1 MTTEQVTS
9 IIVNGDEL
17 NKIKTT
23 YKGINP
29 VMTIVLRNGEKITY
43 DLSKG
48 YWGTRVPSVTD
59 GVLTMPS
66 PKDEKPYTVTTDTQ
80 ITEYYHQAEDLI
92 PVEEIVKINFKYD
105 RPVVKEVTPIEEEP
119 TE

>member
-29 VMTIVLRNGEKITY
+29 VMTIVLRNGEKIAY
-43 DLSKG
+43 DLKNG
-48 YWGTRVPSVTD
+48 YWGSRIPSVTD

-66 PKDEKPYTVTTDTQ
+66 PKDTNPSITTTDTQ
-80 ITEYYHQAEDLI
+80 ITETYHQVEDLI
-92 PVEEIVKINFKYD
+92 PVEEIVKINFTYD
-105 RPVVKEVTPIEEEP
+105 RRVVKEITPEEP

>member
-9 IIVNGDEL
+9 IIVNGSEL
-17 NKIKTT
+17 DKIKNT

-29 VMTIVLRNGEKITY
+29 KMTIVLKNGEKITY

-48 YWGTRVPSVTD
+48 YWGSRIPSVTD

-66 PKDEKPYTVTTDTQ
+66 PADKNPSIVTTDTK
-80 ITEYYHQAEDLI
+80 ITETYHQIEDLI
-92 PVEEIVKINFKYD
+92 PVEEIVKIGFTYD
-105 RPVVKEVTPIEEEP
+105 RPVVKEVTPIEET

>member
-1 MTTEQVTS
+1 MTVEQVTS

-23 YKGINP
+23 YKGKNP
-29 VMTIVLRNGEKITY
+29 KMTIVLRSGEKIAY
-43 DLSKG
+43 DLKNG
-48 YWGTRVPSVTD
+48 YWGSRIPSVTD

-66 PKDEKPYTVTTDTQ
+66 PKDANPSIVTTDTQ
-80 ITEYYHQAEDLI
+80 ITETYHQVEDLI
-92 PVEEIVKINFKYD
+92 PVEEIVKINFTYD
-105 RPVVKEVTPIEEEP
+105 RPVVKEITPAEEP

>member
-1 MTTEQVTS
+1 MTVEQVTS

-43 DLSKG
+43 SLKDG
-48 YWGTRVPSVTD
+48 YWGSRIPSITD
-59 GVLTMPS
+59 DILTMPS
-66 PKDEKPYTVTTDTQ
+66 PKDSNPSIVTTDTQ
-80 ITEYYHQAEDLI
+80 ITETYHQVEDLI

-105 RPVVKEVTPIEEEP
+105 RPVVKEITPVEEP

>member
-1 MTTEQVTS
+1 MTVEQVTS

-29 VMTIVLRNGEKITY
+29 VMTIVLRNDEKITY
-43 DLSKG
+43 SLTNG
-48 YWGTRVPSVTD
+48 YWGSRIPSITD
-59 GVLTMPS
+59 GILTMPS
-66 PKDEKPYTVTTDTQ
+66 PKDANPSIVTTDTQ
-80 ITEYYHQAEDLI
+80 ITETYHQVEDLI
-92 PVEEIVKINFKYD
+92 PVEEIVKINFTYD
-105 RPVVKEVTPIEEEP
+105 RPVVKEITPIEEP

>member
-1 MTTEQVTS
+1 MTVEQVTS

-23 YKGINP
+23 YKGKNP
-29 VMTIVLRNGEKITY
+29 KMTIVLRSGEKIAY
-43 DLSKG
+43 DLKNG
-48 YWGTRVPSVTD
+48 YWGSRIPSVTD

-66 PKDEKPYTVTTDTQ
+66 PKDANPSIVTTDTQ
-80 ITEYYHQAEDLI
+80 ITETYHQVEDLI
-92 PVEEIVKINFKYD
+92 PVEEIVKINFTYD
-105 RPVVKEVTPIEEEP
+105 RPVVKEITPVEEP

>member
-9 IIVNGDEL
+9 IIVNGSEL
-17 NKIKTT
+17 DKIKKV

-29 VMTIVLRNGEKITY
+29 VMTIVLRSGEKITY
-43 DLSKG
+43 SLKNG
-48 YWGTRVPSVTD
+48 YWGSRIPSVTD

-66 PKDEKPYTVTTDTQ
+66 PKDTNPSIVTTDTQ
-80 ITEYYHQAEDLI
+80 ITETYHQVEDLI
-92 PVEEIVKINFKYD
+92 PVEEIVKINFTYD
-105 RPVVKEVTPIEEEP
+105 RPVVKEITPVEEL

>member
-29 VMTIVLRNGEKITY
+29 VMTIVLRNGEKIAY
-43 DLSKG
+43 DLKNG
-48 YWGTRVPSVTD
+48 YWGSRIPSVTD
-59 GVLTMPS
+59 GILTMPS
-66 PKDEKPYTVTTDTQ
+66 PKDTNPSITTTDTQ
-80 ITEYYHQAEDLI
+80 ITETYHQVEDLI
-92 PVEEIVKINFKYD
+92 PVEEIVKINFTYD
-105 RPVVKEVTPIEEEP
+105 RRVVKEITPEEP

>member
-29 VMTIVLRNGEKITY
+29 IMTIVLRNGEKIAY

-48 YWGTRVPSVTD
+48 YWGTRTPSVTD

-66 PKDEKPYTVTTDTQ
+66 PKDENPSIVTTDTQ
-80 ITEYYHQAEDLI
+80 ITETYHQVEDLI

-105 RPVVKEVTPIEEEP
+105 RPVIKEVTPIEEP

>member
-29 VMTIVLRNGEKITY
+29 VMTIVLRNGEKIAY
-43 DLSKG
+43 DLKNG
-48 YWGTRVPSVTD
+48 YWGSRIPSVTD

-66 PKDEKPYTVTTDTQ
+66 PKDANPSIVTTDTQ
-80 ITEYYHQAEDLI
+80 ITETYHQVEDLI
-92 PVEEIVKINFKYD
+92 PVEEIVKINFTYD
-105 RPVVKEVTPIEEEP
+105 RRVVKEITPEEP

>member
-43 DLSKG
+43 DLTKG
-48 YWGTRVPSVTD
+48 YWGSRIPSVTD
-59 GVLTMPS
+59 GILTMPS
-66 PKDEKPYTVTTDTQ
+66 PKDENPYTVTTDTQ
-80 ITEYYHQAEDLI
+80 ITEYYHQVEDLI
-92 PVEEIVKINFKYD
+92 PVEEIVKINIKYD
-105 RPVVKEVTPIEEEP
+105 RPVIKEVTSVEP

>member
-1 MTTEQVTS
+1 MTTEQIQS
-9 IIVNGDEL
+9 IIVNGSEL
-17 NKIKTT
+17 DKIKNT

-29 VMTIVLRNGEKITY
+29 KMTIVLKNGEKITY

-48 YWGTRVPSVTD
+48 YWGSRIPSVTD

-80 ITEYYHQAEDLI
+80 ITEYYHQVEDLI
-92 PVEEIVKINFKYD
+92 PVEEIIKIGFTYD
-105 RPVVKEVTPIEEEP
+105 RPVVKEVTPIEEP

>member
-1 MTTEQVTS
+1 MTAEQVTS
-9 IIVNGDEL
+9 IIVNGSEL
-17 NKIKTT
+17 DKIKTT

-29 VMTIVLRNGEKITY
+29 KMTVVLKNGEKIAY
-43 DLSKG
+43 DLKNG
-48 YWGTRVPSVTD
+48 YWGSRIPSVTD

-80 ITEYYHQAEDLI
+80 ITETYHQVEDLI
-92 PVEEIVKINFKYD
+92 PVEEIIKIGFTYD
-105 RPVVKEVTPIEEEP
+105 RPVVKEITPTEEP

>member
-9 IIVNGDEL
+9 IIVNGSEL
-17 NKIKTT
+17 DKIKTT

-29 VMTIVLRNGEKITY
+29 KMTIVLRSGEKIAY
-43 DLSKG
+43 DLKNG
-48 YWGTRVPSVTD
+48 YWGSRIPSVTD

-66 PKDEKPYTVTTDTQ
+66 PKDANPSIVTTDTQ
-80 ITEYYHQAEDLI
+80 ITETYHQVEDLI
-92 PVEEIVKINFKYD
+92 PVEEIIKIGFTYD
-105 RPVVKEVTPIEEEP
+105 RPVVKEITPVEEP

>member
-1 MTTEQVTS
+1 MTTEQIQS
-9 IIVNGDEL
+9 IIVNGSEL
-17 NKIKTT
+17 DKIKNT

-29 VMTIVLRNGEKITY
+29 KMTIVLRNGEKITY
-43 DLSKG
+43 DLTKG
-48 YWGTRVPSVTD
+48 YWGSRIPSVTD

-66 PKDEKPYTVTTDTQ
+66 PKDENPSIVTTDTQ
-80 ITEYYHQAEDLI
+80 ITETYHQVEDLI

-105 RPVVKEVTPIEEEP
+105 RPVVKEITPVEEP

>member
-1 MTTEQVTS
+1 MTTEQVAS

-29 VMTIVLRNGEKITY
+29 KMTIVLRNGEKIAY
-43 DLSKG
+43 DLKNG
-48 YWGTRVPSVTD
+48 YWGSRIPSITD
-59 GVLTMPS
+59 GILTMPS
-66 PKDEKPYTVTTDTQ
+66 PKDANPSIVTTDTQ
-80 ITEYYHQAEDLI
+80 ITETYHQVEDLI
-92 PVEEIVKINFKYD
+92 PVEEIVKINFTYD
-105 RPVVKEVTPIEEEP
+105 RRVIKEITPAEEP

>member
-1 MTTEQVTS
+1 MTVEQVTS

-43 DLSKG
+43 SLKDG
-48 YWGTRVPSVTD
+48 YWGSRIPSVTD
-59 GVLTMPS
+59 GILTMPS
-66 PKDEKPYTVTTDTQ
+66 PKDANPSIVTTDTQ
-80 ITEYYHQAEDLI
+80 ITETYHQVEDLI
-92 PVEEIVKINFKYD
+92 PVEEIVKINFTYD
-105 RPVVKEVTPIEEEP
+105 RPVVKEITPIEEP

>member
-9 IIVNGDEL
+9 IIVNGSEL
-17 NKIKTT
+17 DKIKTT

-29 VMTIVLRNGEKITY
+29 KMTIVLRNGEKIAY
-43 DLSKG
+43 DLKNG
-48 YWGTRVPSVTD
+48 YWGSRIPSVTD

-66 PKDEKPYTVTTDTQ
+66 PKDANPSIVTTDTQ
-80 ITEYYHQAEDLI
+80 ITETYHQVEDLI
-92 PVEEIVKINFKYD
+92 PVEEIVKINFTYA
-105 RPVVKEVTPIEEEP
+105 RPVVNEITPVEEP

>member
-1 MTTEQVTS
+1 MTVEQVTS

-17 NKIKTT
+17 NKIKTN

-29 VMTIVLRNGEKITY
+29 VITIVLRNGEKITY
-43 DLSKG
+43 PLKDG
-48 YWGTRVPSVTD
+48 YWGSRIPSITD
-59 GVLTMPS
+59 GILTMPS
-66 PKDEKPYTVTTDTQ
+66 PKDSNPTITTTDTQ
-80 ITEYYHQAEDLI
+80 ITETYHQVEDLI

-105 RPVVKEVTPIEEEP
+105 RPVVKEITPVEEP

>member
-9 IIVNGDEL
+9 IIVNGSEL
-17 NKIKTT
+17 DKIKTT
-23 YKGINP
+23 YKGINLK
-29 VMTIVLRNGEKITY
+29 MTIVLKNGEKITY

-48 YWGTRVPSVTD
+48 YWSSRIPSVTD

-66 PKDEKPYTVTTDTQ
+66 PKEEKPYTVTTDTQ
-80 ITEYYHQAEDLI
+80 ITEYYHQVEDLI
-92 PVEEIVKINFKYD
+92 PVEEIIKIGFTYD
-105 RPVVKEVTPIEEEP
+105 RPVVKEVTPIEEP